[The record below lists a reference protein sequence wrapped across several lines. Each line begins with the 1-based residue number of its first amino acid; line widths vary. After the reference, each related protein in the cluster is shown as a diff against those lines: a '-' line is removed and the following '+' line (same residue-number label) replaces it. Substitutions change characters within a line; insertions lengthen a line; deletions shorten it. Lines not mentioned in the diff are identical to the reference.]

1 MAIFLRMTHTP
12 PFLPQFD
19 VTTNSILTLFYVV
32 ATFCILPATG
42 LAAPAEHTAATV
54 RKLSLPP
61 PADLQYQITARQS
74 GLTIDGTARVQWHW
88 ADGRFSVNSET
99 RAAMFGKVFEVG
111 SMGGIDA
118 LGLAPTTFVDKRL
131 RKSATTTTF
140 DRKTKTIRFSASSA
154 AYPIKGGE
162 QDRNSVIWQLIS
174 VARGAGSAFKAGSE
188 WPFFVAGQRDAQRW
202 TFNVGKPEKIRTAL
216 GVVNAVHVVRVP
228 PADSKGQKL
237 DIWLA
242 PTMQWYPAKLRFTE
256 TDGDFIEQT
265 LESIAKS

>member
-1 MAIFLRMTHTP
+1 MAIVLQVTHTTP
-12 PFLPQFD
+12 VLPRISSA
-19 VTTNSILTLFYVV
+19 TSSSLARISILAVLC
-32 ATFCILPATG
+32 ALPVPG
-42 LAAPAEHTAATV
+42 LAAPAEQPSGKV

-74 GLTIDGTARVQWHW
+74 GLSIDGTARVQWEW
-88 ADGRFSVNSET
+88 ADGRFSVNSES
-99 RAAMFGKVFEVG
+99 RAALFGKVFDAK
-111 SMGGIDA
+111 SMGEIDA
-118 LGLAPTTFVDKRL
+118 FGLAPTTFVDKRL

-140 DRKTKTIRFSASSA
+140 DRQGKTIGFSASSA

-174 VARGAGSAFKAGSE
+174 VARGAGPAFKAGSA
-188 WPFFVAGQRDAQRW
+188 WPFFVAGQRDAELW

-216 GVVNAVHVVRVP
+216 GVINAVHVVRAP

-242 PTMQWYPAKLRFTE
+242 PTMQWYPAKLRFTDA
-256 TDGDFIEQT
+256 DGDFIEQT
-265 LESIAKS
+265 LESIGKS